1 MFGVIL
7 IEKKIRVLNYYVFF
21 YVIYLF
27 FKVNNK
33 VGISVKLFK
42 WINKGSVFVS
52 WILSGSFG
60 YI

>member
-1 MFGVIL
+1 MF
-7 IEKKIRVLNYYVFF
+7 FF

-27 FKVNNK
+27 IKVNNK

-42 WINKGSVFVS
+42 WINKGSIFVS